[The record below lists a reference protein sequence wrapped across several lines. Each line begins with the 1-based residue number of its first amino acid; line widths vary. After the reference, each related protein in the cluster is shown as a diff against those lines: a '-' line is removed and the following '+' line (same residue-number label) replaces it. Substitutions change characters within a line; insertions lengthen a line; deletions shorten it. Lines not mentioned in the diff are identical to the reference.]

1 MADVASSIGFDETLA
16 TIIPLVEP
24 LSKDVEPVVKQHL
37 VEQVKYLAKYCKEFG
52 GVVGYKVILEQLLP
66 IIAHMLEEEK
76 PEVSLLLPVVVNAV
90 SSAC

>member
-1 MADVASSIGFDETLA
+1 M
-16 TIIPLVEP
+16 
-24 LSKDVEPVVKQHL
+24 
-37 VEQVKYLAKYCKEFG
+37 
-52 GVVGYKVILEQLLP
+52 GYKVILEQLLP